1 MARRFIL
8 FSLLTILFAAPAC
21 VKRIP
26 ASAGSDRKVVAG
38 HEVVLGEDV
47 EVPEGATVAWVM
59 GDGATLSGPQV
70 RHAWQRPGRFQVS
83 VTVTDPDGEQR
94 QDSAF
99 VEVTRPELLDVI
111 PPESGSLVLF
121 DHPGER
127 LRDVPLLLERLMA
140 SGQDANSILAGIRE
154 QAGFDPFRPEGWRAA
169 GLDPT
174 GGLALVGDDQGE
186 NLLVVASLL
195 PGDAAHEALR
205 ALLFKTGSAKE
216 QPSQQDV
223 AITEV
228 RSVDSGDLIAAH
240 MDFRGHLWVAVPE
253 DGKQDPVERLVGL
266 RKAGLQPGL
275 GTHPAFVKARQT
287 REELGAMHLYVSG
300 ERARSQVPAG
310 AAGGA
315 PVERGI
321 RDSLRE
327 EMTFL
332 RGDLSVAPNAVGF
345 ELFVGLAGER
355 IAGFAK
361 VLKARNPVPDFR
373 TLLAPGRHVVLKA
386 SADWFG
392 LAQALGQLG
401 QDAEMWRKLP
411 QVMDEA
417 SKRTGV
423 DVRRDLIENL
433 GDSWMLAIRLKV
445 AGLLGLAG
453 ERKERSLSD
462 LLDGVVFLQLRDA
475 DRFFAALDQI
485 GKQGSALAGLVAD
498 HAQGQRRW
506 KVGSDELGLVL
517 TPAKDMAVLATSAE
531 SAEAARALV
540 ADPRA
545 PAKDWPQAIGD
556 PSHQVLAV
564 DLGQLIEDFERTPGP
579 PGDASAAVA
588 KGMIAMGLAKVGKLD
603 SLLLDAVFEDGG
615 LRASIRLSVE

>member
-1 MARRFIL
+1 MARCFIL
-8 FSLLTILFAAPAC
+8 LSLLAVLLSTPAC

-26 ASAGSDRKVVAG
+26 ASAGGDRKVVAG
-38 HEVVLGEDV
+38 HEVVLGEV
-47 EVPEGATVAWVM
+47 TEVPEGATVAWAM
-59 GDGATLSGPQV
+59 GDGTNLSGPQI
-70 RHAWQRPGRFQVS
+70 RYAWQRPGRFQVS
-83 VTVTDPDGEQR
+83 VTVTDPDGKQR
-94 QDSAF
+94 QDVAH
-99 VEVTRPELLDVI
+99 VEVTRPEILDVV
-111 PPESGSLVLF
+111 PPGSGSLVLF
-121 DHPGER
+121 DRPGER
-127 LRDVPLLLERLMA
+127 LRDLPLLLERLMA

-186 NLLVVASLL
+186 NLIVVASLL
-195 PGDAAHEALR
+195 PGDAAHETLR
-205 ALLFKTGSAKE
+205 ALLSRTGDAKE
-216 QPSQQDV
+216 QPSQPDA

-228 RSVDSGDLIAAH
+228 RSVESGELIAAS

-253 DGKQDPVERLVGL
+253 DGKTSPVERLVSL
-266 RKAGLQPGL
+266 RKAGVQPGL
-275 GTHPAFVKARQT
+275 GTQPAFVKARQS

-332 RGDLSVAPNAVGF
+332 RGDLAVDPKSVAF
-345 ELFVGLAGER
+345 ELYVGLAGDWITR
-355 IAGFAK
+355 FAK
-361 VLKARNPVPDFR
+361 VLRARNPVPDFR
-373 TLLAPGRHVVLKA
+373 TLLSPGRHVVLKA

-392 LAQALGQLG
+392 LAQALGELG
-401 QDAEMWRKLP
+401 QDAEMWRQLP

-417 SKRTGV
+417 AKRTGV
-423 DVRRDLIENL
+423 AVRRDLVDNL

-453 ERKERSLSD
+453 ERKERVLSD
-462 LLDGVVFLQLRDA
+462 LLDGVVFVQLRDA
-475 DRFFAALDQI
+475 DRFFAALDEL
-485 GKQGSALAGLVAD
+485 GKHEPGLGGLVAD
-498 HAQGQRRW
+498 HGGGQRWW
-506 KVGSDELGLVL
+506 KVGSPELGLVL
-517 TPAKDMAVLATSAE
+517 TPGKDMALLATSREA
-531 SAEAARALV
+531 ADAARALLD
-540 ADPRA
+540 ARPA
-545 PAKDWPQAIGD
+545 PAGRWPQVLGD
-556 PSHQVLAV
+556 AAHQVLAV
-564 DLGQLIEDFERTPGP
+564 DLGQLVEDFERTPSP

-603 SLLLDAVFEDGG
+603 ALLLDAVFEDGG
-615 LRASIRLSVE
+615 LRAVARLSVK